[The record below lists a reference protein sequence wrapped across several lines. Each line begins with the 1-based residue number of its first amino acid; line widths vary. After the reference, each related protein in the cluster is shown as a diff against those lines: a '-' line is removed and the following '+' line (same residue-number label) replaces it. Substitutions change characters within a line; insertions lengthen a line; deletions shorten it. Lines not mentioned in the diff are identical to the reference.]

1 MAECRYCHKRGHIAA
16 ICRTRLQKEGKPPG
30 SGQTKTVDVLEEET
44 PIEAP
49 EYLDPTY
56 TVRSR
61 NSQPFRVDISVSG
74 KLVPLEVDTSA
85 TLSVM
90 PHSTYLS
97 TWGKPEAPELKL
109 SAASL
114 HPSLVKK

>member
-1 MAECRYCHKRGHIAA
+1 M
-16 ICRTRLQKEGKPPG
+16 
-30 SGQTKTVDVLEEET
+30 LEEKT

-49 EYLDPTY
+49 EYHDNMY

-61 NSQPFRVDISVSG
+61 NSQPFRVDISVSE
-74 KLVPLEVDTSA
+74 KLVPMEVDTGA

-97 TWGKPEAPELKL
+97 TWGKPEAPELKP
-109 SAASL
+109 SAAKL
-114 HPSLVKK
+114 CIFTGEEIKVIGMIDINVEHEGQQLVHTTVSGC